1 MKRMFRTLCASLL
14 SLIPFDMQA
23 QDWSSPE
30 AEQIYEQGMQR
41 LAQGNPAEA
50 AAIFQKIAPAESGN
64 LRVKKSLAQAY
75 QLSGDYENA
84 LAVLQP
90 VMAGSQADPEVY
102 RIAALAQSGLKDT
115 KKALK
120 ILSSGLERFPNS
132 GLLFYEQGMIFKS
145 DRKFEEALKN
155 WLEGIAR
162 DPEFRLNYHEAA
174 IAYVQSEQPVWA
186 ILFGEIFV
194 NKEPN
199 TPRGAETRIL
209 LLDAYQK
216 FFFTPAKQAGGNPLL
231 AREARNFQEAV
242 EKTLLSLFFVV
253 SDGISTENLTMLRTR
268 FIISWTDNYAARYP
282 YSLFRYQE
290 NLIRNGYFDAYN
302 QWLFGKAENPQQFAG
317 WESSFGKELKELDRF
332 KVLNPLKMQ
341 AEDAYNQQRNFKG
354 FFPLSTPPKK

>member
-1 MKRMFRTLCASLL
+1 MKKMFRTLCAGLFVLL
-14 SLIPFDMQA
+14 PFDMLA

-41 LAQGNPAEA
+41 LSQGNAVEA

-84 LAVLQP
+84 LAVLNP
-90 VMAGSQADPEVY
+90 VMAGAEADPEIY
-102 RIAALAQSGLKDT
+102 RIAALAQNGLKDT

-132 GLLFYEQGMIFKS
+132 GLLFYEQGMIQKGE
-145 DRKFEEALKN
+145 RKFEEALKS
-155 WLEGIAR
+155 WLEGISR

-174 IAYVQSEQPVWA
+174 IAYVQSEHPVWA
-186 ILFGEIFV
+186 ILYGEIFV

-199 TPRGAETRIL
+199 TPRGSETRIL

-231 AREARNFQEAV
+231 GREPKNFQEAV

-268 FIISWTDNYAARYP
+268 FIISWTDHYAAQYP

-317 WESSFGKELKELDRF
+317 WESNFSKELKELDRF
-332 KVLNPLKMQ
+332 KAQNALRMS
-341 AEDAYNQQRNFKG
+341 AEDAYNRQRNFKG
-354 FFPLSTPPKK
+354 FFQLQNTPKK